1 MKWQRSQRK
10 ILINYFFRDFM
21 TIHVTAR
28 LVTVDE
34 FSIGQRLD
42 NYLLKQLKGVPRS
55 HIYRIIRKG
64 EVRVNKGRKKAEY
77 KLQLEDIVR
86 IPPIKTASE
95 KAIKPSD
102 NLIDLL
108 NQSILYEDNGMMILN
123 KHHGMAVHG
132 GSNVSVGLVEALK
145 TKYKQPIELVHR
157 LDRSTSGCL
166 ILAKKRSVL
175 KALHEQLVQHQME
188 KRYIALVKN
197 SWSKKRHT
205 VDAPI
210 YQNSRYSV
218 IDAKGKQAV
227 SHFHPLKNFQK
238 DDFSA
243 SLVEVVIETGRTHQI
258 RVHAKYA
265 DHPIAQDDKY
275 GDRLFDK
282 MMKEKGL
289 NRLFLHAKSVTF
301 TNPTTNEIQKVVAP
315 LPIELEN
322 FLNKL

>member
-1 MKWQRSQRK
+1 
-10 ILINYFFRDFM
+10 M

-77 KLQLEDIVR
+77 KLQPEDIVR

-95 KAIKPSD
+95 KIIKPSD
-102 NLIDLL
+102 NLIDVL
-108 NQSILYEDNGMMILN
+108 NQSILYEDNGLMILN

-175 KALHEQLVQHQME
+175 KALHEQLVQRQME

-205 VDAPI
+205 IDAPI

-243 SLVEVVIETGRTHQI
+243 SLVEVAIETGRTHQI
-258 RVHAKYA
+258 RVHAQYA

-275 GDRLFDK
+275 GDQLFDK
-282 MMKEKGL
+282 LMKENGL
-289 NRLFLHAKSVTF
+289 NRLFLHAKSITF

-315 LPIELEN
+315 LPIELED

>member
-1 MKWQRSQRK
+1 
-10 ILINYFFRDFM
+10 M

-42 NYLLKQLKGVPRS
+42 NYLLKQLKGVPKS

-95 KAIKPSD
+95 KVIKPSD
-102 NLIDLL
+102 NLIDVL
-108 NQSILYEDNGMMILN
+108 NQSILYEDNGLMILN

-132 GSNVSVGLVEALK
+132 GSNVSIGLVEALK
-145 TKYKQPIELVHR
+145 AKYKQPIELVHR

-275 GDRLFDK
+275 GDQLFDK
-282 MMKEKGL
+282 LMKEKGL
-289 NRLFLHAKSVTF
+289 NRLFLHAKSITF

>member
-1 MKWQRSQRK
+1 
-10 ILINYFFRDFM
+10 M

-77 KLQLEDIVR
+77 KLQSEDIVR

-95 KAIKPSD
+95 KIIKPSD
-102 NLIDLL
+102 NLIDVLK
-108 NQSILYEDNGMMILN
+108 QSILYEDNGLMILN

-132 GSNVSVGLVEALK
+132 GSNVSIGLVEALK
-145 TKYKQPIELVHR
+145 AKYKQPIELVHR

-205 VDAPI
+205 IDAPI
-210 YQNSRYSV
+210 FQNSRYSV

-282 MMKEKGL
+282 VMKKEGL

-301 TNPTTNEIQKVVAP
+301 TNPMTNEIQKVVAP

>member
-1 MKWQRSQRK
+1 
-10 ILINYFFRDFM
+10 M

-77 KLQLEDIVR
+77 KLQPEDIVR

-95 KAIKPSD
+95 KVIKPSD
-102 NLIDLL
+102 NLIDVL
-108 NQSILYEDNGMMILN
+108 NQSILYEDNGLMILN

-205 VDAPI
+205 IDAPI

-258 RVHAKYA
+258 RVHAQYA

-282 MMKEKGL
+282 VMKGKGL

-301 TNPTTNEIQKVVAP
+301 TNPMTNEIQKVVAP

>member
-1 MKWQRSQRK
+1 
-10 ILINYFFRDFM
+10 M

-42 NYLLKQLKGVPRS
+42 NYLLKKLKGVPKS

-95 KAIKPSD
+95 KVIKPSD
-102 NLIDLL
+102 NLIDVL
-108 NQSILYEDNGMMILN
+108 NQSILYEDNGLMILN

-132 GSNVSVGLVEALK
+132 GSNVSVGLIEALK

-188 KRYIALVKN
+188 KRYIALVNN

-205 VDAPI
+205 IDAPI

-275 GDRLFDK
+275 GDQLFDK
-282 MMKEKGL
+282 LMKEKGL
-289 NRLFLHAKSVTF
+289 NRLFLHAKSITF

-315 LPIELEN
+315 LPIELED

>member
-1 MKWQRSQRK
+1 
-10 ILINYFFRDFM
+10 M

-77 KLQLEDIVR
+77 KLQTEDIVR

-95 KAIKPSD
+95 KVINPPD
-102 NLIDLL
+102 NLIDVL
-108 NQSILYEDNGMMILN
+108 NQSILYEDNGLMILN

-132 GSNVSVGLVEALK
+132 GSNVSIGLIEALK

-188 KRYIALVKN
+188 KRYIALVNN

-205 VDAPI
+205 IDAPI

-243 SLVEVVIETGRTHQI
+243 SLVGVVIETGRTHQI

-275 GDRLFDK
+275 GDQLFDK
-282 MMKEKGL
+282 LMKEKGL
-289 NRLFLHAKSVTF
+289 NRLFLHAKSITF